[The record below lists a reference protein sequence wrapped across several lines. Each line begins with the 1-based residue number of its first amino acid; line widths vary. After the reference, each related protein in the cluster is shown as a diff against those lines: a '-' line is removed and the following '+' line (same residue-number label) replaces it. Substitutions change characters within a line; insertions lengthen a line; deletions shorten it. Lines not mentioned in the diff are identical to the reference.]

1 MNIEICF
8 KINLCF
14 DENVKYSVAHV
25 TTAINKLN
33 LNQTV
38 TEQGNRQSISG

>member
-8 KINLCF
+8 KIKFVF

-25 TTAINKLN
+25 TTAINKFKFESN
-33 LNQTV
+33 SN
-38 TEQGNRQSISG
+38 